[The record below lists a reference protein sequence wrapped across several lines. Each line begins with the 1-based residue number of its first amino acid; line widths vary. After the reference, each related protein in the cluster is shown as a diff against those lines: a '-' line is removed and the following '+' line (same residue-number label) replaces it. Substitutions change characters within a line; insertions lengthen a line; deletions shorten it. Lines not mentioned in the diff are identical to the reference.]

1 MEVAADHARLIVL
14 CERLAIA
21 TVAGLTDWSADG
33 RGLYVWE
40 RDEGIVS
47 IEALDVEGQPA
58 FELVVFDSDG
68 EEVEA
73 LVSAF
78 AEDNS
83 AADQNGPLEQ
93 LFGAARKSALGAEG
107 SSPRT

>member
-1 MEVAADHARLIVL
+1 MDIAADHARLIAL
-14 CERLAIA
+14 CERLATA

-40 RDEGIVS
+40 RHEGIVS
-47 IEALDVEGQPA
+47 IEALAVDGQPA

-68 EEVEA
+68 EEVEG

-78 AEDNS
+78 GED
-83 AADQNGPLEQ
+83 ARAVDQNAPLEQ
-93 LFGAARKSALGAEG
+93 LYRAARESALRSEG
-107 SSPRT
+107 SAPRS